1 MNTRC
6 YRCGWSLSLS
16 RETIA
21 AALANANATGTKH
34 HIERC
39 PRCRQTIKI
48 PIDQLKRFAPHGA
61 EDLEPQPTPVEASP
75 TPTLTPN
82 AEATKVVEASQ
93 PPSLATPPQVESA
106 APALEKPKEEQAKS
120 ATKSLAEKT
129 SAPTKKPS
137 VAKTNKPAVKK
148 PAAKKK
154 TSSK

>member
-48 PIDQLKRFAPHGA
+48 PIDQLKRFAPQGEA
-61 EDLEPQPTPVEASP
+61 AVEPQPQIPLPP
-75 TPTLTPN
+75 TPAP
-82 AEATKVVEASQ
+82 APAMEATKAVGASPV
-93 PPSLATPPQVESA
+93 PP
-106 APALEKPKEEQAKS
+106 
-120 ATKSLAEKT
+120 
-129 SAPTKKPS
+129 
-137 VAKTNKPAVKK
+137 
-148 PAAKKK
+148 
-154 TSSK
+154 

>member
-48 PIDQLKRFAPHGA
+48 PIDQLKRFAPQDA
-61 EDLEPQPTPVEASP
+61 TALDLEPQPAPVASP
-75 TPTLTPN
+75 PTPA
-82 AEATKVVEASQ
+82 AEATQSAEVSQ
-93 PPSLATPPQVESA
+93 PPSLATSPEVETAS
-106 APALEKPKEEQAKS
+106 PTSEKLKGEQAKS
-120 ATKSLAEKT
+120 PRAEKT
-129 SAPTKKPS
+129 SASKKKTSAKSPAS
-137 VAKTNKPAVKK
+137 TKTNKPAARK

>member
-6 YRCGWSLSLS
+6 YRCGWSLSLT

-48 PIDQLKRFAPHGA
+48 PIDQLKRFAPHGEA
-61 EDLEPQPTPVEASP
+61 LDVEPQPTPVASSP
-75 TPTLTPN
+75 TPAT
-82 AEATKVVEASQ
+82 EATKAAEASQ
-93 PPSLATPPQVESA
+93 PPTPATSPEGGTASPTS
-106 APALEKPKEEQAKS
+106 EKPKGEPAKTPS
-120 ATKSLAEKT
+120 AEKT
-129 SAPTKKPS
+129 SASKKKTPAKSPAQTKTS
-137 VAKTNKPAVKK
+137 KPAARKS
-148 PAAKKK
+148 AAKKK